1 MHWVSSAFL
10 SNESFAIIACRTRN
24 SGTLS
29 EFLVDWHI
37 EFSKLTPMYVKRFS
51 FRIKQIGPL
60 ILEQLKIRSFA
71 WPIMVLGEARKQHS
85 TRGSSLGSYSEIE
98 SNKQRKASEDY
109 DERKLQNIYHKT
121 YLTYVD
127 SLPFNLES
135 IDINK
140 INIFSVL
147 RAHRQWA

>member
-37 EFSKLTPMYVKRFS
+37 EFSELTPMYVKRFS

-60 ILEQLKIRSFA
+60 VALIYDPRTAQNTTFRLAYNGIR
-71 WPIMVLGEARKQHS
+71 GGKKTTQHKGVFI
-85 TRGSSLGSYSEIE
+85 RL
-98 SNKQRKASEDY
+98 
-109 DERKLQNIYHKT
+109 L
-121 YLTYVD
+121 L
-127 SLPFNLES
+127 
-135 IDINK
+135 
-140 INIFSVL
+140 
-147 RAHRQWA
+147 